1 MALSGEV
8 FSAMRVRN
16 FRLYTA
22 SQGITT
28 TGTWMQIIAQDWLVL
43 QLTGSPA
50 AVGVTMTLQFLPMLA
65 FGVYGGMLADRFPKR
80 RLLMATQTAN
90 GLCTSVLAV
99 LIISGRVQVWEVYAI
114 TLAAGFVF
122 VVDSPARQVFVNELV
137 PQVYVRNGI
146 GLNAA
151 VFQSTRL
158 IGPAVAGVLISTV
171 GSGWAFAA
179 AAACFLL
186 PLMVLMQIRT
196 RELIPGPPPVPREP
210 GQLRETLRYVASQP
224 HLAWTIFLVGVLG
237 TFGLNFPIV
246 LTSVARD
253 SFHGG
258 AGLYALFNI
267 MLAVGSVTGALTAGA
282 RTQVR
287 LRQLVVAAMAFGVAQ
302 VAAGLAMDE
311 TMFLVLLIVMGATNL
326 AFQAMASSFVQLGC
340 SPAHRGRVMGLYML
354 VFVGGTPIGA
364 PIVGALTAALGPRTG
379 MVVCGLVPAI
389 AAAAAGLVLLRQ
401 VSLTPALRAS

>member
-50 AVGVTMTLQFLPMLA
+50 AVGVTMTLQFLPMLV

-90 GLCTSVLAV
+90 GVVHQRARRPHHLRPGAGLGGVRDHARRRVRLR
-99 LIISGRVQVWEVYAI
+99 GRQPDP
-114 TLAAGFVF
+114 AGL
-122 VVDSPARQVFVNELV
+122 RQRAGAE
-137 PQVYVRNGI
+137 VYVRNGI

-186 PLMVLMQIRT
+186 PMLVLMQIRY
-196 RELIPGPPPVPREP
+196 PRADP
-210 GQLRETLRYVASQP
+210 CVRRRSRASRDSCARPCATSPSQP

-246 LTSVARD
+246 LTSIARD

-267 MLAVGSVTGALTAGA
+267 MLAVGFGDRGAHRRCPYPGTAAPARGRGDGLRRGPGRRRAGDGRDHVPRTAHRHGRDQPRLPGDGQLLRPARLLTGASRSRDGA
-282 RTQVR
+282 
-287 LRQLVVAAMAFGVAQ
+287 LH
-302 VAAGLAMDE
+302 AGLRRWDADRG
-311 TMFLVLLIVMGATNL
+311 T
-326 AFQAMASSFVQLGC
+326 
-340 SPAHRGRVMGLYML
+340 HRR
-354 VFVGGTPIGA
+354 A
-364 PIVGALTAALGPRTG
+364 P
-379 MVVCGLVPAI
+379 
-389 AAAAAGLVLLRQ
+389 
-401 VSLTPALRAS
+401 